1 MCDHLLYLPS
11 AIISVAGTDYEAQ
24 SIDLEFAV
32 GSVRECHTVDILQDD
47 ECECK
52 RDYFFSDLAY
62 VSGVVVSIVRP
73 TARVLIDDDDE
84 LECGE

>member
-1 MCDHLLYLPS
+1 MRLLAILTIC
-11 AIISVAGTDYEAQ
+11 IISVAGTDYEAH

-32 GSVRECHTVDILQDD
+32 GSVRECHTVNILQDD
-47 ECECK
+47 ECECE

-73 TARVLIDDDDE
+73 TARVLIDDDEE